1 MNLWNPGDLIVD
13 DLVFQLEPNFLPG
26 DYNVYFGFFSGDTRF
41 AVTRGPAQDNR
52 VVGGPLR
59 VR

>member
-13 DLVFQLEPNFLPG
+13 ELVFQLEPNFLPG
-26 DYNVYFGFFSGDTRF
+26 DYTVFFGFFSGETRY
-41 AVTRGPAQDNR
+41 AVVHGAAQDNR
-52 VVGGPLR
+52 VVGGPLH